1 MINLGFW
8 SHFAIASRDTN
19 KPILCLAPMADV
31 TDSAFRFMIAKYSKQ
46 TIPHQKVQGSPLSIS
61 HQFHSQGTL
70 EEVSQE
76 LSQFNNYVTWTEFVS
91 ADGLVLAHEA
101 GRQKLLKDLE
111 YSEIERPIVAQLFG
125 SRPENMHKAAKLV
138 ASLGFDGLDINMGCP
153 DKSIEKQGAGAAMI
167 KNPKLARE
175 IIRAAKAGVL
185 EYANEA
191 DKEPIPVSVKTR
203 LGYNKDELEE
213 PARTDGSLGGWL
225 PELLAEEP
233 AVITI
238 HARTRKEM
246 SKVPARWERIKRAVE
261 IRDSF
266 YKEKAVSEDTGIF
279 LLENSLKCS
288 PQSGSQVPRQQPFP
302 LIVES
307 GRPSPLQGEGVGGEV
322 VKTLIFGNGDV
333 ESIADAYQKAEAT
346 GCDGVML
353 GRAIFG
359 NPFLFANKIPTPKEK
374 LTALVEHI
382 KLFDHN
388 LGTTK
393 SFAVM
398 KKHFKSYLL
407 PLQKD
412 QVDAK
417 SGAELKNL
425 KDGLLGSSAA
435 GEAIELI
442 ERFIHNNLK

>member
-1 MINLGFW
+1 MVNLGFW
-8 SHFAIASRDTN
+8 SHFAKASRDKS

-31 TDSAFRFMIAKYSKQ
+31 TDSAFRFIIAKNSKNI
-46 TIPHQKVQGSPLSIS
+46 TPHQKVQGSPLS
-61 HQFHSQGTL
+61 
-70 EEVSQE
+70 
-76 LSQFNNYVTWTEFVS
+76 LSTFVMWTEFVS

-185 EYANEA
+185 EYANETG
-191 DKEPIPVSVKTR
+191 KEPIPVSVKTR

-213 PARTDGSLGGWL
+213 IL

-261 IRDSF
+261 IRDITPRPPLNLRGG
-266 YKEKAVSEDTGIF
+266 SE
-279 LLENSLKCS
+279 N
-288 PQSGSQVPRQQPFP
+288 
-302 LIVES
+302 
-307 GRPSPLQGEGVGGEV
+307 PSPVYRRGEGGEV

-333 ESIADAYQKAEAT
+333 ESIADAYQKAEET

-382 KLFDHN
+382 KLFDQN

-393 SFAVM
+393 SFSVM
-398 KKHFKSYLL
+398 KKHFKAYLAGI
-407 PLQKD
+407 PD
-412 QVDAK
+412 V
-417 SGAELKNL
+417 SNL
-425 KDGLLGSSAA
+425 KD
-435 GEAIELI
+435 ELMQS
-442 ERFIHNNLK
+442 EGAPQAVDALEKYLRYNL